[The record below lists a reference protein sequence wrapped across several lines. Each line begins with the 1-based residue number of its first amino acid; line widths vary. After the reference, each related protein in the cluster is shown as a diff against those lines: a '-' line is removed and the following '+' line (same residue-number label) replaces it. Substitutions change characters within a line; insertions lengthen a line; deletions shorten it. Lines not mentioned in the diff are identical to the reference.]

1 MNIIRMT
8 GGLGN
13 QMFQYA
19 LYLNFINR
27 GVDCKFEDWSEYEGK
42 SNARPILLNK
52 AFGITYPVATM
63 PEYVEM
69 TDSYMDLG
77 HRILRKLRGRQS
89 REYPE
94 ATFDF
99 DEQILTKNNSYLTG
113 YFQSE
118 SYFKDIKS
126 KVYEAFTFTPDVVT
140 ESNSLLPG
148 PVFDS
153 SANYV
158 SLHIRRGDYLNIT
171 TEFGDICTDEYYIN
185 AIKYIIGKVENPFF
199 LIFSNDVPWVKN
211 WCPKIFDSFDERQ
224 IQYCII
230 ENSSEETGYLDMCL
244 MSRCKHNI
252 IANSSFSWWG
262 SYLNANPNKI
272 VIAPSKWNNVTN
284 QTDIFSPWMTIL

>member
-27 GVDCKFEDWSEYEGK
+27 GIDCTFEDWTEYDSK
-42 SNARPILLNK
+42 ANARPILLNK
-52 AFGITYPVATM
+52 AFGITYPIATM

-89 REYPE
+89 KEYPE

-99 DEQILTKNNSYLTG
+99 DEQILAKNDSYLTG

-118 SYFKDIKS
+118 KYFKDIEETVRK
-126 KVYEAFTFTPDVVT
+126 AFTFTENVIS
-140 ESNSLLPG
+140 ESNTLLPESN
-148 PVFDS
+148 FDS
-153 SANYV
+153 SNNYI
-158 SLHIRRGDYLNIT
+158 SLHIRRGDYLNIGDA
-171 TEFGDICTDEYYIN
+171 FGDICTVEYYIN
-185 AIKYIIGKVENPFF
+185 AIKYINDNVDNPFF
-199 LIFSNDVPWVKN
+199 LIFSNDIPWAKD
-211 WCPKIFDSFDERQ
+211 WCSKISIKCYVVDG
-224 IQYCII
+224 
-230 ENSSEETGYLDMCL
+230 SSEDTGYLDMCL